1 MFEVIS
7 KVKDNN
13 ELVKNAAVQLC
24 KIVEFKDTDENF
36 KESLVNN
43 ENLKPLFESEYY
55 DKSVLNIETNILE
68 AIDLDELCFNSGFAF
83 TTYIQPG

>member
-1 MFEVIS
+1 
-7 KVKDNN
+7 
-13 ELVKNAAVQLC
+13 
-24 KIVEFKDTDENF
+24 
-36 KESLVNN
+36 VNN